1 MRNIN
6 LRQLEA
12 FRAVMMTRSITR
24 ASELLYVSQPA
35 VSRLISDLEST
46 AGFPLFQR
54 IKKRL
59 NPTPE
64 AYVFFEEVERSFT
77 GLNKINLAARE
88 IRDFRSGSLSIAA
101 LPALGLSY
109 LPKFISR
116 FSDEKPDISL
126 SLNIRNSQKV
136 SEMVATQRVD
146 VGFCESI
153 DFGDGVATELL
164 LEVNLVCILPRQ
176 HALASKETIEAT
188 DLDGV
193 TCIGSGNSQ
202 LTYSDL
208 DRYFEEKGVKRNVR
222 IDTQLNATVADF
234 VVAGAGIGIID
245 PVTADGYLQ
254 RGILVKPFTPP
265 IVYKYYVIFPEYRPK
280 SRLMEQFVDM
290 IRQDLQRFAA
300 RKPGKT

>member
-24 ASELLYVSQPA
+24 ASELLFVSQPA
-35 VSRLISDLEST
+35 VTRLINDLESSV
-46 AGFPLFQR
+46 AFPLFQR

-59 NPTPE
+59 HPTPE
-64 AYVFFEEVERSFT
+64 AHAFFEEVERSFA

-101 LPALGLSY
+101 LPALGLGY
-109 LPKFISR
+109 LPEFISR
-116 FSDEKPDISL
+116 FADGKPDISL

-136 SEMVATQRVD
+136 SEMVAAQRVD

-153 DFGDGVATELL
+153 DFTDGVEAELL
-164 LEVNLVCILPRQ
+164 LQVNLVCILPPG
-176 HALASKETIEAT
+176 HALASKERIEPT
-188 DLDGV
+188 DLDGE

-202 LTYSDL
+202 LTYGDL
-208 DRYFEEKGVKRNVR
+208 DRYFEEKGVKRKVQ

-245 PVTADGYLQ
+245 PVTADRYSQ
-254 RGILVKPFTPP
+254 RGIIVKPLDPP
-265 IVYKYYVIFPEYRPK
+265 IAYKCFVIFPENRPK
-280 SRLMEQFVDM
+280 SRLTQQFVEL
-290 IRQDLQRFAA
+290 IRQDLERFAA
-300 RKPGKT
+300 GETS

>member
-24 ASELLYVSQPA
+24 ASELLFVSQPA
-35 VSRLISDLEST
+35 VTRLIKDLESS

-64 AYVFFEEVERSFT
+64 AHAFYEEVERSFA

-109 LPKFISR
+109 LPEFISR
-116 FSDEKPDISL
+116 FADGKPDISL
-126 SLNIRNSQKV
+126 SLNIRASQKV
-136 SEMVATQRVD
+136 SEMVAAQKAD
-146 VGFCESI
+146 IGFCESI
-153 DFGDGVATELL
+153 DFSDGIESELL
-164 LEVNLVCILPRQ
+164 LKVNLVCILPKG
-176 HALASKETIEAT
+176 HPLASKEQIEAT
-188 DLDGV
+188 DLDGE
-193 TCIGSGNSQ
+193 TCIGAGNSQ

-208 DRYFEEKGVKRNVR
+208 DRYFEEKGVKRKVR

-245 PVTADGYLQ
+245 PVTAAHYSH
-254 RGILVKPFTPP
+254 RGIIVKPFNPS
-265 IVYKYYVIFPEYRPK
+265 IVYQYYVIFPENRPK
-280 SRLMEQFVDM
+280 SRLTDQFVDM

-300 RKPGKT
+300 AETV